1 MKKLFLSILTL
12 LALSIASEKMT
23 LEEALVYAQKH
34 GPKALIINREYEIAR
49 SQAFQGYGAVLPSF
63 QARYSDV
70 VRRSPVAEAVELPS
84 SLSAFAAMIP
94 ETNEETK
101 VKTTELSATWM
112 VFSFAG
118 FAAVGAANNAMD
130 LADNQYADAKQA
142 LHLEITKT
150 YYDLQSAELAKR
162 LTEKIASQAAQHAR
176 NVELMYQ
183 NDLVN
188 KKTYLDA
195 RIRML
200 EATQGAANGDLAY
213 SLALRSFN
221 SLLGLP
227 LTENIALASQNIEL
241 TVLPDFDTAELT
253 QYALANQ
260 PAYKA
265 FETLVRLSEAD
276 EFGAWGESLPQ
287 FFLSYSKQ
295 NNKYDKET
303 SYTLNGDTETKMWF
317 ASWNFFSGGGANFH
331 KINEKKNTKEK
342 MYAQRETMRAA
353 ISMAVEAAVT
363 GVKVKATNYAMAL
376 EQDALADESLKIA
389 EINFREG
396 GGTSTDYNDALA
408 QKLAAE
414 TTRIKA
420 AANYAYAKEQLN
432 YAVGKEIL

>member
-1 MKKLFLSILTL
+1 MKQLCFIITTL
-12 LALSIASEKMT
+12 AFCLASETMD
-23 LEEALVYAQKH
+23 LAQAMDYAYKN
-34 GPKALIINREYEIAR
+34 GPKAIIINREYEIAR

-63 QARYSDV
+63 QAKYSDV
-70 VRRSPVAEAVELPS
+70 IRKSPVAEQVELPAS
-84 SLSAFAAMIP
+84 YSMFAAMIP

-130 LADNQYADAKQA
+130 LANNQYADAKQG
-142 LHLEITKT
+142 LQLEITKA
-150 YYDLQSAELAKR
+150 YYDLQSAELVKR
-162 LTEKIASQAAQHAR
+162 LTEKVAKQATQHAR
-176 NVELMYQ
+176 EVEIMYKNNVL
-183 NDLVN
+183 N
-188 KKTYLDA
+188 KKDHLEA

-200 EATQGAANGDLAY
+200 DARQNAANGELSY
-213 SLALRSFN
+213 TLSLRSFN

-227 LTENIALASQNIEL
+227 VTQTVQLATPNIPLIAAPTLDAEEL
-241 TVLPDFDTAELT
+241 TA
-253 QYALANQ
+253 YALLHK

-276 EFGAWGESLPQ
+276 EFGTWGESLPQ

-331 KINEKKNTKEK
+331 KMNEKKNAKEK
-342 MYAQRETMRAA
+342 MYAQRETMRAS
-353 ISMAVEAAVT
+353 IRMAVEIAINSVL
-363 GVKVKATNYAMAL
+363 VKTTNYAMAL
-376 EQDALADESLKIA
+376 EQDALADEVLKIA

-396 GGTSTDYNDALA
+396 AGTSTDYNDALA

-414 TTRIKA
+414 TTKIKA
-420 AANYAYAKEQLN
+420 AADYVYAKEQLN
-432 YAVGKEIL
+432 YAVGKEVL